1 MDLPILSI
9 KAKEERRPHCS
20 GSRIEMATTSF
31 EVGIT
36 TLTNVT
42 AISRIALDVRAM
54 ANSLRAGDLLAAQR
68 IYTQGENSPIY
79 EYGKETLNRLSLKSM
94 GQPERSEWLD
104 DPSFVFQMLGL
115 SSVQDS
121 VEDAISKHANYA
133 DYYISNLLNDQ
144 TTEEKAAAA
153 QAATILTVHM
163 NAMHKLWDGFID
175 CTMVQKGYNPDEDQT
190 GKIDP
195 KRKYDEFIALYI
207 GAGQT
212 LGPTWEGYLLYAL
225 AQAASKNFNTVD
237 ENKEALVNRD
247 IRGLY
252 EWIQRIMSE
261 QDYCKRDE
269 SISELWTINNRIIA
283 KMNIS
288 MMQMLIDSM
297 YDENQFYLVP
307 IYARAIIPQLSQCK
321 TSIQRKLKSYL
332 LDKEY
337 EREDFS
343 RIVPLLQQSYDCL
356 GFTCAQVGAYYDKV
370 AECGDYAENHP
381 MAGFVPKADVQTIS
395 KVDLD
400 MHAIR
405 QLMKFPTGADNII
418 PQMYYKHGRAA
429 VINEDKYGYD
439 VLSLQEMARSANI
452 EEWSPYYSDY
462 VSYHGKEFFADSV
475 ILNELKR
482 NAGTDIRQDA
492 LLLSWM
498 QFGVVPE
505 YMMGL
510 LGTADQKCGED
521 NDDDNPTKY
530 WDAFAAAYIGS
541 LEGSVEGGS
550 DQTVDGFM
558 LWNVANKRSIS
569 FDTQNDDYFAKIND
583 EMLELLF
590 AGQAQLLRSDCSNF
604 EKTMS
609 RALHLMFVPL
619 IQSVIWYAIKNEG
632 LSASSNDDGV
642 VIGEVAAKTV
652 LPIVEKYDPNAA
664 RIIERNMVRSEEN
677 FIPVVDG
684 PQAVA
689 NAFYFVLEEI
699 GWGCDYIG
707 HAEGVEACQLEP
719 AARPRNYAVSSK
731 QGAVTILVLLS
742 STIVWGFFSWLY

>member
-1 MDLPILSI
+1 
-9 KAKEERRPHCS
+9 
-20 GSRIEMATTSF
+20 MATTTSF
-31 EVGIT
+31 EVGIN
-36 TLTNVT
+36 TLTDVT
-42 AISRIALDVRAM
+42 AISRIAFDVRDM
-54 ANSLRAGDLLAAQR
+54 ALHLRDGELLSAQK
-68 IYTQGENSPIY
+68 IYIEGENSPIY
-79 EYGKETLNRLSLKSM
+79 DIYGKETLGKLTLKSM
-94 GQPERSEWLD
+94 GQPEPGEWMD
-104 DPSFVFQMLGL
+104 DPSFLFQMLGL

-121 VEDAISKHANYA
+121 VDDAISAHANYA
-133 DYYISNLLNDQ
+133 DFYISTLLKDQ
-144 TTEEKAAAA
+144 TTAQSAAAA

-175 CTMVQKGYNPDEDQT
+175 CTMVQKGYNPEEDLT

-195 KRKYDEFIALYI
+195 KRKYDEFIALYV

-212 LGPTWEGYLLYAL
+212 LGPEWEGFLLYAL
-225 AQAASKNFNTVD
+225 AQAASKKFDTVD
-237 ENKEALVNRD
+237 ENNEALVNRD

-252 EWIQRIMSE
+252 EWIQRLMSE

-283 KMNIS
+283 KMNVS
-288 MMQMLIDSM
+288 MMQMLIHCM
-297 YDENQFYLVP
+297 YDEDEYYLVP

-332 LDKEY
+332 LDKVY

-343 RIVPLLQQSYDCL
+343 RILPLLQQSYDCL
-356 GFTCAQVGAYYDKV
+356 GFTCEQVGAYGDKV
-370 AECGDYAENHP
+370 AECGDYPQNHP
-381 MAGFVPKADVQTIS
+381 MAGFVPKANVQTLS

-400 MHAIR
+400 MHAIS

-462 VSYHGKEFFADSV
+462 VSYYGKEFYADSV
-475 ILNELKR
+475 ILNEFKR
-482 NAGTDIRQDA
+482 NAGTDTRQDA

-498 QFGVVPE
+498 QFGVVSE

-510 LGTADQKCGED
+510 LGTADQMCED
-521 NDDDNPTKY
+521 GNDDSNPTKY

-541 LEGSVEGGS
+541 LEGIDEGGS
-550 DQTVDGFM
+550 DQTIDGFM
-558 LWNVANKRSIS
+558 LWNVANRRAVS
-569 FDTQNDDYFAKIND
+569 FDTQNDEYFATIND
-583 EMLELLF
+583 EMLQLLF
-590 AGQAQLLRSDCSNF
+590 AGQAQLLRNDCNNF
-604 EKTMS
+604 EKTVS
-609 RALHLMFVPL
+609 RALHLIFVPL
-619 IQSVIWYAIKNEG
+619 IQSVIWYAIENEG
-632 LSASSNDDGV
+632 LSASSNDEGL

-664 RIIERNMVRSEEN
+664 RIIERNMVRSEGN
-677 FIPVVDG
+677 FVPVIDG

-699 GWGCDYIG
+699 GWGCDYVG
-707 HAEGVEACQLEP
+707 HAEGVEACQLQS
-719 AARPRNYAVSSK
+719 AARPKNYAVSSK
-731 QGAVTILVLLS
+731 QGAVTILVLVAN
-742 STIVWGFFSWLY
+742 TIVWGFSSWLY